1 MVFRFLLL
9 SDEVDDFKR
18 EICIDSSNTFF
29 DLHQAILK
37 SVGYKEGEM
46 TSFFICGDDW
56 EKEKE
61 ITLIEM
67 DITAD
72 EDSYVMEDC
81 VLEDMLEEERQKLMY
96 VFSYL
101 TERAFYIE
109 LAEIITGKTLDAPKC
124 TLSEGEAPEQTVE
137 FEMIEE
143 KSNAFDIG
151 ENFYGDEGYDMDE
164 LDSEGFDGLEDMAA
178 PEDDY

>member
-1 MVFRFLLL
+1 
-9 SDEVDDFKR
+9 VDDFKR
-18 EICIDSSNTFF
+18 EIRIDSSNTFL
-29 DLHQAILK
+29 DLHRAISQ

-67 DITAD
+67 DTSAD

-81 VLEDMLEEERQKLMY
+81 ILEDFLEEERQKLMY
-96 VFSYL
+96 VFDYL

-109 LAEIITGKTLDAPKC
+109 LAEIIIGKTLDAPQC
-124 TLSEGEAPEQTVE
+124 TLSEGTAPEQTIE
-137 FEMIEE
+137 FELIEA
-143 KSNAFDIG
+143 KSNVFDIG

-164 LDSEGFDGLEDMAA
+164 LDSDGFDGLEDIAA
-178 PEDDY
+178 SDDDY